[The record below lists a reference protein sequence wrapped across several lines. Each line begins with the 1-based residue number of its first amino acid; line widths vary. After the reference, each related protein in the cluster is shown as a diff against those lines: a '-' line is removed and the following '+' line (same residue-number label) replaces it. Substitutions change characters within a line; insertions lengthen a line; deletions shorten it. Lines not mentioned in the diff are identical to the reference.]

1 MAKSNG
7 SSGGAVASSP
17 IEVEVC
23 MRFVIAAGILVLAVG
38 CATSGQSA
46 ENWRRADGTPT
57 DLEQLKTDQGKCLG
71 RAGVASPASRSP
83 MQATRDD
90 MIDCMRMKGW
100 VKK

>member
-1 MAKSNG
+1 
-7 SSGGAVASSP
+7 
-17 IEVEVC
+17 

-57 DLEQLKTDQGKCLG
+57 DLEQLKTDQGKCLS
-71 RAGVASPASRSP
+71 RAGVASPGSRSP

-90 MIDCMRMKGW
+90 MIDCMRIKGW
-100 VKK
+100 MKK